1 MGHPTKLLDS
11 RTNSTRGRT
20 PRMYPPGR
28 PSRHDSNI
36 PRWYCQSE
44 EWMRVGFESAEE
56 AINTWVADQ
65 SAQCSSP
72 QGFPLLDPRA
82 DYRITLE
89 FHHILRVATR
99 GYPIEPLQQDQKT
112 YKTRSARRLVM
123 PTHNG
128 PPTTVSQPVV
138 YGSILFPGA
147 LNACARLNQELYITL
162 HLVSTD
168 PHELTFDQGVTAP
181 DRWCRCR
188 PISIQGTP
196 SSLRWTGS
204 CGGLLPF
211 PGTGEYLP
219 TKSTTLDSASGPEL
233 PTGCY
238 AQPAPHLSTTSSGQA
253 STFHQKL
260 KKRELAG
267 VCTTQDC

>member
-1 MGHPTKLLDS
+1 VIHLKEKKDRNHPGQSPAAGITLLQSLDDMGHPTKLLDS

-56 AINTWVADQ
+56 AISTWVADQ

-128 PPTTVSQPVV
+128 PPTTISQPVV
-138 YGSILFPGA
+138 YGSILFQRSLKRIRAAHPGVV
-147 LNACARLNQELYITL
+147 
-162 HLVSTD
+162 H
-168 PHELTFDQGVTAP
+168 H
-181 DRWCRCR
+181 
-188 PISIQGTP
+188 
-196 SSLRWTGS
+196 
-204 CGGLLPF
+204 
-211 PGTGEYLP
+211 
-219 TKSTTLDSASGPEL
+219 
-233 PTGCY
+233 
-238 AQPAPHLSTTSSGQA
+238 PAPCFDRPT
-253 STFHQKL
+253 
-260 KKRELAG
+260 
-267 VCTTQDC
+267 